1 MQRVKKILI
10 RTAIAISL
18 LLPVL
23 TLIVQIPSVQK
34 SLFSNV
40 ANRLAGEFGFDVVL
54 EHAELE
60 PFNGN
65 VKFSGVLCETIG
77 NVKVSCSDFSISGL
91 DLIVNSDELK
101 NATISNLEITA
112 DSFEDVQ
119 QCLIRF
125 TSTGN
130 EEEGSGAG
138 DFQLDRFAIEHVDGI
153 SPEKLLGVL
162 NCLNSLE

>member
-18 LLPVL
+18 LLLLL

-60 PFNGN
+60 PFKGN
-65 VKFSGVLCETIG
+65 VKFNQVLLETNG
-77 NVKVSCSDFSISGL
+77 NVKVSCSDLSISGL
-91 DLIVNSDELK
+91 DLIVNSNELK

-119 QCLIRF
+119 KFLKGF

-130 EEEGSGAG
+130 
-138 DFQLDRFAIEHVDGI
+138 DV
-153 SPEKLLGVL
+153 
-162 NCLNSLE
+162 